1 LDEALPGETSYEI
14 RDLQNQ
20 IKRII
25 TTTRYQVG
33 LKKVPAVIDYLRT
46 CTGKTLVFAYH
57 HDVILALVTALADR
71 GVAWFTGGSSLKNRD
86 RAANRFQA
94 DPDCRFFVG
103 NIEAAGHGITLTTAR
118 HVVFA
123 EPDWRGTY
131 LEQVEDRART
141 GSANTI
147 RCWLLICCCDR
158 MRGPPTAGWRRKLR
172 QNRQSSTLFWT
183 RRRRKT
189 PFGY

>member
-1 LDEALPGETSYEI
+1 
-14 RDLQNQ
+14 
-20 IKRII
+20 
-25 TTTRYQVG
+25 
-33 LKKVPAVIDYLRT
+33 
-46 CTGKTLVFAYH
+46 
-57 HDVILALVTALADR
+57 VILALVTALADR